1 MFKNLSFK
9 NLKLRTKMLV
19 YILSVTT
26 IAFAATITL
35 VTVRARNYAETEA
48 LDKAKQISQRY
59 AGEVKAELEVAMD
72 TARAMAHSL
81 EGMKK
86 RDVPPRD
93 MMDGILRQ
101 VLEKNPSFIGVWTCW
116 EPDAMDGKD
125 EDFINAVG
133 HDGTGRY
140 IPYWN
145 RVSGTVDVEPLKNY
159 TVAGA
164 GDYYLVPQKTG
175 RETIF
180 EPFKAEVAGR
190 TVLMTTLAVP
200 IEYNKEIVG
209 VAGVD
214 IELSA
219 FQKII
224 EGIKPFETGYAFL
237 TSNNGTLVAHPKKE
251 IVGDNAKNY
260 GVADT
265 SISAIKSG
273 KTATEYK
280 KATLTGLFSYVVYS
294 PFKIGRSQT
303 PWSFAVNIPV
313 DQVLKDAN
321 NIMYASILIGALSL
335 TVLIVVVFFVARAT
349 TAPVVKIAE
358 VVNQVATDHD
368 LTLEVPVTSKDEI
381 GTMASEF
388 NNMMHELREA
398 FEIVN
403 NAAHSVGSQADEVSQ
418 RATANRER
426 AEAALKQTQKSSQI
440 IGDMGGTAREVA
452 QATGA
457 QKEAA
462 EQSNKTVAYLVQAMH
477 KVADSSAGQTKEA
490 DKAAER
496 VNEMGE
502 TGAKVVA
509 KAEVQGDMVV
519 KVTAAVNEITQS
531 VDDMTRAVA
540 QATKHGQDV
549 LASAQEGTGS
559 VIATVEGMRAIAES
573 SEQIS
578 EIIGVITEIA
588 EQTNLLALN
597 AAIEAARAGAHG
609 KGFAVVADEVGK
621 LAQRSSEAANEIT
634 QLIKDSTVRVTEGT
648 KLSDVSQQSLAK
660 IDESGKV
667 NMEAIEEIAKTADVL
682 AASTKEVQRLM
693 EELSDLAREIAGMA
707 GEQGARREAAQTAL
721 ASLMEQSNTIAQL
734 VGQANKGAAI
744 IGQQMKGIV
753 ERTGEMTNMTDLQAQ
768 RSKEVIEI
776 AKTSAEGAQKTMEG
790 ASQVMGITDE
800 LRQQSKTLTARV
812 RQFKIEADG
821 SQQAAETHE

>member
-59 AGEVKAELEVAMD
+59 AGKVKAELEVAMD
-72 TARAMAHSL
+72 TARAIAHSL

-133 HDGTGRY
+133 HDDTGRY

-145 RVSGTVDVEPLKNY
+145 RVTGTVDVEPLRNY
-159 TVAGA
+159 TVEGA

-180 EPFKAEVAGR
+180 EPFKSKVAGR

-224 EGIKPFETGYAFL
+224 EGINPFETGYAFL
-237 TSNNGTLVAHPKKE
+237 TSNNATLVAHPKKE

-260 GVADT
+260 GVANT

-335 TVLIVVVFFVARAT
+335 AVLIVVVFFVARAT
-349 TAPVVKIAE
+349 TGPVVKIAE

-403 NAAHSVGSQADEVSQ
+403 NAAHSVGTQADEVSQ
-418 RATANRER
+418 RATANRQR
-426 AEAALKQTQKSSQI
+426 AEAALEQTQKSSQI
-440 IGDMGGTAREVA
+440 IGDMGDT
-452 QATGA
+452 
-457 QKEAA
+457 
-462 EQSNKTVAYLVQAMH
+462 
-477 KVADSSAGQTKEA
+477 
-490 DKAAER
+490 
-496 VNEMGE
+496 
-502 TGAKVVA
+502 
-509 KAEVQGDMVV
+509 
-519 KVTAAVNEITQS
+519 
-531 VDDMTRAVA
+531 
-540 QATKHGQDV
+540 
-549 LASAQEGTGS
+549 
-559 VIATVEGMRAIAES
+559 
-573 SEQIS
+573 
-578 EIIGVITEIA
+578 
-588 EQTNLLALN
+588 
-597 AAIEAARAGAHG
+597 
-609 KGFAVVADEVGK
+609 
-621 LAQRSSEAANEIT
+621 
-634 QLIKDSTVRVTEGT
+634 
-648 KLSDVSQQSLAK
+648 
-660 IDESGKV
+660 
-667 NMEAIEEIAKTADVL
+667 
-682 AASTKEVQRLM
+682 
-693 EELSDLAREIAGMA
+693 A
-707 GEQGARREAAQTAL
+707 GE
-721 ASLMEQSNTIAQL
+721 
-734 VGQANKGAAI
+734 
-744 IGQQMKGIV
+744 
-753 ERTGEMTNMTDLQAQ
+753 
-768 RSKEVIEI
+768 
-776 AKTSAEGAQKTMEG
+776 
-790 ASQVMGITDE
+790 
-800 LRQQSKTLTARV
+800 
-812 RQFKIEADG
+812 
-821 SQQAAETHE
+821 

>member
-1 MFKNLSFK
+1 FK

-59 AGEVKAELEVAMD
+59 AGKVKAELEVAMD
-72 TARAMAHSL
+72 TARAIAHSL

-133 HDGTGRY
+133 HDDTGRY

-145 RVSGTVDVEPLKNY
+145 RVTGTVDVEPLRNY
-159 TVAGA
+159 TVEGA

-180 EPFKAEVAGR
+180 EPFKSKVAGR

-224 EGIKPFETGYAFL
+224 EGINPFETGYAFL
-237 TSNNGTLVAHPKKE
+237 TSNNATLVAHPKKE

-260 GVADT
+260 GVANT

-335 TVLIVVVFFVARAT
+335 AVLIVVVFFVARAT
-349 TAPVVKIAE
+349 TGPVVKIAE

-403 NAAHSVGSQADEVSQ
+403 NAAHSVGTQADEVSQ
-418 RATANRER
+418 RATANRQR
-426 AEAALKQTQKSSQI
+426 AEAALEQTQKSSQI
-440 IGDMGGTAREVA
+440 IGDMGGTAGEVA

-462 EQSNKTVAYLVQAMH
+462 EQSNKTVSYLVQAMH
-477 KVADSSAGQTKEA
+477 KVADSSSVQTKEA

-509 KAEVQGDMVV
+509 KAGAQGEMVV

-540 QATKHGQDV
+540 QATEHGQDV

-578 EIIGVITEIA
+578 EIIDVITEIA

-648 KLSDVSQQSLAK
+648 KLSEASQQSLAK

-667 NMEAIEEIAKTADVL
+667 NMEAIEDIAKTADVL
-682 AASTKEVQRLM
+682 AASTKEVQSLM
-693 EELSDLAREIAGMA
+693 EELSDLAQEIAGMA
-707 GEQGARREAAQTAL
+707 GEQGARREAAQKAL

-753 ERTGEMTNMTDLQAQ
+753 KRTGEMTNMTDLQAQ

-790 ASQVMGITDE
+790 ASQVMGITDD
-800 LRQQSKTLTARV
+800 LRQQSQTLTARV
-812 RQFKIEADG
+812 RQFKFEADG
-821 SQQAAETHE
+821 LQQAAETHE

>member
-1 MFKNLSFK
+1 MFKNLRFK

-35 VTVRARNYAETEA
+35 VTVRARNFAETEA

-59 AGEVKAELEVAMD
+59 AGVVKAELEVAMD

-101 VLEKNPSFIGVWTCW
+101 VLEKNPFFIGVWTCW

-145 RVSGTVDVEPLKNY
+145 RVTGTVDVEPLKNY
-159 TVAGA
+159 TVEGA

-180 EPFKAEVAGR
+180 EPFKSKVAGR
-190 TVLMTTLAVP
+190 TVLMTTMAVP

-237 TSNNGTLVAHPKKE
+237 TSNNATLVAHPKKE

-260 GVADT
+260 GVANT

-294 PFKIGRSQT
+294 PFKIGLSQT

-335 TVLIVVVFFVARAT
+335 AVLIVVVFFVAKAT
-349 TAPVVKIAE
+349 TAPVIKIAE

-403 NAAHSVGSQADEVSQ
+403 NAARNVETQADEVSQ

-426 AEAALKQTQKSSQI
+426 AEAALEQTQKSSQI
-440 IGDMGGTAREVA
+440 IGDMGGTAGEVA

-457 QKEAA
+457 QKQAA

-477 KVADSSAGQTKEA
+477 KVAKSSASQTEQA

-502 TGAKVVA
+502 TGAKVVT
-509 KAEVQGDMVV
+509 KAGTQGEMVV

-531 VDDMTRAVA
+531 VDDMTRAVG

-549 LASAQEGTGS
+549 LVSAQEGTGS

-634 QLIKDSTVRVTEGT
+634 QLIKDSTARVTEGT
-648 KLSDVSQQSLAK
+648 KLSDASQQSLAK

-682 AASTKEVQRLM
+682 AASTQEVQSLM
-693 EELSDLAREIAGMA
+693 VELSDLAQEIAGMA
-707 GEQGARREAAQTAL
+707 GEQGARREAAQKAL

-734 VGQANKGAAI
+734 VGKANKGATT
-744 IGQQMKGIV
+744 IGNQMKGIV
-753 ERTGEMTNMTDLQAQ
+753 ERTGDMTNMTDLQAQ
-768 RSKEVIEI
+768 RSKEVMKI
-776 AKTSAEGAQKTMEG
+776 AQTSAEGAQKTMEG

-800 LRQQSKTLTARV
+800 LRQQSKNLTARV
-812 RQFKIEADG
+812 RQFKIEAEG

>member
-59 AGEVKAELEVAMD
+59 AGKVKAELEVAMD
-72 TARAMAHSL
+72 TARAIAHSL

-133 HDGTGRY
+133 HDDTGRY

-145 RVSGTVDVEPLKNY
+145 RVTGTVDVEPLRNY
-159 TVAGA
+159 TVEGA

-180 EPFKAEVAGR
+180 EPFKSKVAGR

-224 EGIKPFETGYAFL
+224 EGINPFETGYAFL
-237 TSNNGTLVAHPKKE
+237 TSNNATLVAHPKKE

-260 GVADT
+260 GVANT

-335 TVLIVVVFFVARAT
+335 AVLIVVVFFVARAT
-349 TAPVVKIAE
+349 TGPVVKIAE

-403 NAAHSVGSQADEVSQ
+403 NAAHSVGTQADEVSQ
-418 RATANRER
+418 RATANRQR
-426 AEAALKQTQKSSQI
+426 AEAALEQTQKSSQI
-440 IGDMGGTAREVA
+440 IGDMGGTAGEVA

-462 EQSNKTVAYLVQAMH
+462 EQSNKTVSYLVQAMH
-477 KVADSSAGQTKEA
+477 KVADSSSVQTKEA

-509 KAEVQGDMVV
+509 KAGAQGEMVV

-540 QATKHGQDV
+540 QATEHGQDV

-578 EIIGVITEIA
+578 EIIDVITEIA

-648 KLSDVSQQSLAK
+648 KLSEASQQSLAK

-667 NMEAIEEIAKTADVL
+667 NMEAIEDIAKTADVL
-682 AASTKEVQRLM
+682 AASTKEVQSLM
-693 EELSDLAREIAGMA
+693 EELSDLAQEIAGMA
-707 GEQGARREAAQTAL
+707 GEQGARREAAQKAL

-753 ERTGEMTNMTDLQAQ
+753 KRTGEMTNMTDLQAQ

-790 ASQVMGITDE
+790 ASQVMGITDD
-800 LRQQSKTLTARV
+800 LRQQSQTLTARV
-812 RQFKIEADG
+812 RQFKFEADG
-821 SQQAAETHE
+821 LQQAAETHE